1 VYGATDTGFIKEEVK
16 STEDVVDSCVATPT
30 VPPSLNNTLV
40 VSIESMVGT

>member
-1 VYGATDTGFIKEEVK
+1 MYCATDTRFIKEEVK
-16 STEDVVDSCVATPT
+16 STEDMVDSCVATLT